1 MRRYSNSTPPLSA
14 APSLRIKKPCSQSCL
29 NLVLALAIE
38 IFALLCSA
46 NSAALALGR
55 LSAYASAS
63 RFPGLGSPPTIL
75 IVLPSQIATGTPT
88 RSEERSGGKEGFRTC
103 RSRWPPYH

>member
-75 IVLPSQIATGTPT
+75 DRKSVVEGTSVSV
-88 RSEERSGGKEGFRTC
+88 RVEFGGC
-103 RSRWPPYH
+103 RHIKKKTIKHANQ